1 MGVITQITCPG
12 LQDADHA
19 EGAADVFRISGQLLQ
34 GLPGS
39 LKEQIVDDLLTAA
52 GKTSQTFRQCKGGH
66 EVGNGEEEVSLLINP
81 AIGLI
86 VLALWTMTVLA
97 GVILVALLLA
107 LGAAVSMAAH
117 GFGAACADVLYG
129 PLVAG

>member
-19 EGAADVFRISGQLLQ
+19 EGADDVFRISGQLLQ

-39 LKEQIVDDLLTAA
+39 LKEQIVDDLLAAA
-52 GKTSQTFRQCKGGH
+52 GKTTQTLRQCEGGH

-97 GVILVALLLA
+97 GGILVALLLA